1 VAFAEVPPGGKPISA
16 GVVCAPGIGPVSE
29 PQLLQVD
36 ASLLVASPR
45 DCTSSPVVAIRRRR
59 GVRTGVV
66 AKRCSCGSFWRNR
79 APRCRRCGSTRFA
92 SWGFYVDTHPRGAT
106 ERRKTVRSG
115 FPTKDAAERELL
127 RVLEAVQAGA
137 YGAPSKQTLQ
147 GYLGAWLEAKT
158 HLRPTTRD
166 TYSILIERYI
176 CDGDYGI
183 GTAPLWSLT
192 RPGIKHFY
200 AELERRGRMRG
211 DRPLHP
217 KAVHNVHL
225 VLRKALEDAVDDGL
239 ILENPARR
247 AHKLSVHRPEM
258 KTWTEDQV
266 ASFLAHVRGHRL
278 YALWRTA
285 ATTGMRR
292 GELLAVTWPA
302 LDLTVGRL
310 HVTRALAKGPAGD
323 PPRFGPPKTDRGR
336 RAVPLD
342 PETVS
347 VLKDHR
353 RRQLAERETTGET
366 WRDYGLVFCRR
377 DGRPLDP
384 DWTTH
389 IFERL
394 AARAELPVIR
404 FHDLRHTFA
413 TLSLKAGIATEVV
426 SRILGHRNP
435 SITQVFYQHAVPCL
449 EEDAIGRFAALVD
462 GCKAA

>member
-1 VAFAEVPPGGKPISA
+1 M
-16 GVVCAPGIGPVSE
+16 
-29 PQLLQVD
+29 
-36 ASLLVASPR
+36 
-45 DCTSSPVVAIRRRR
+45 
-59 GVRTGVV
+59 RTGVV

-106 ERRKTVRSG
+106 EHRKTVRSG

-310 HVTRALAKGPAGD
+310 HVTRALAKGPAGE

-389 IFERL
+389 IFHPGL
-394 AARAELPVIR
+394 LPARRAL
-404 FHDLRHTFA
+404 F
-413 TLSLKAGIATEVV
+413 
-426 SRILGHRNP
+426 
-435 SITQVFYQHAVPCL
+435 
-449 EEDAIGRFAALVD
+449 GRGRDRSVCRARGRMQGRVD
-462 GCKAA
+462 GCCGYQTGIRAAFENEVGPSRSRRAPTSTCAFASSRGQDLNLRPLGYEPSELPDCSTPQAHASNRARSRQ

>member
-1 VAFAEVPPGGKPISA
+1 MGAVVRCRPSDSTEHPRVLVNVQLPTFATPPRSHDHGLSDYGRKVRGGRSALRPMVEPDDAAESPSSRPPGIS
-16 GVVCAPGIGPVSE
+16 PVSE
-29 PQLLQVD
+29 PGSPQVD
-36 ASLLVASPR
+36 DPTLVALPR
-45 DCTSSPVVAIRRRR
+45 DWTGMLPKSR
-59 GVRTGVV
+59 GKEAGMRTGVV
-66 AKRCSCGSFWRNR
+66 AKRCSCGSFWRNG
-79 APRCRRCGSTRFA
+79 AHSCRRCGSTRFA
-92 SWGFYVDTHPRGAT
+92 SWGFYVDTHPKGAT
-106 ERRKTVRSG
+106 ESRKTVRSG

-176 CDGDYGI
+176 CAGDYGI

-247 AHKLSVHRPEM
+247 AHKLSFHRPEM

-278 YALWRTA
+278 YALW
-285 ATTGMRR
+285 
-292 GELLAVTWPA
+292 
-302 LDLTVGRL
+302 
-310 HVTRALAKGPAGD
+310 
-323 PPRFGPPKTDRGR
+323 
-336 RAVPLD
+336 
-342 PETVS
+342 
-347 VLKDHR
+347 
-353 RRQLAERETTGET
+353 
-366 WRDYGLVFCRR
+366 
-377 DGRPLDP
+377 
-384 DWTTH
+384 
-389 IFERL
+389 
-394 AARAELPVIR
+394 
-404 FHDLRHTFA
+404 
-413 TLSLKAGIATEVV
+413 
-426 SRILGHRNP
+426 
-435 SITQVFYQHAVPCL
+435 
-449 EEDAIGRFAALVD
+449 
-462 GCKAA
+462 